1 MRRVLLRVVLTL
13 FLACVV
19 VLATIP
25 YWVSAVGI
33 PRELKV
39 FPGMELSLD
48 LEPPLRIKDADGVE
62 VTGFFDTESLGSRVY
77 RVSLFGWLPLTQLVV
92 DVVPLVEVFPGGQ
105 SIGVLLNSEG
115 LVISELGAVVDLDGK
130 ERSPAREAGLRPGD
144 ILLSIEGHPTRR
156 PELVSQLINALAP
169 EKRVLNLE
177 VKRGD
182 RVLTISVEPART
194 WQTNIFGQSSYQY
207 LLGVLLEDP
216 AAGVGTLSF
225 FHPETGRFGALGHT
239 ITDSLGRPV
248 QISQGTIVEA
258 SIDSIRYG
266 SRGTPGEKVGFFHGE
281 QDVLGIIDSNS
292 NLGIYGKLVGSLAR
306 SSFDRPVPVAF
317 AHQVRAGPAEMY
329 TVVQGTTI
337 EAFKVEIV
345 KVINQTKP
353 GEKGMVV
360 EVTDERLLRE
370 TGGIIQGMSGSPI
383 VQNGM
388 LVGVITHV
396 FVNNP
401 TKGYASF
408 AEWMVYEAGL
418 GINEQIPAKPAC
430 SREVFL
436 CA

>member
-1 MRRVLLRVVLTL
+1 VRKVLLRVVVTL
-13 FLACVV
+13 VLACVLLLSTV
-19 VLATIP
+19 P

-33 PRELKV
+33 PRQLRV
-39 FPGMELSLD
+39 FPGMELPVD
-48 LEPPLRIKDADGVE
+48 LKPPFRIQDQDGRE

-77 RVSLFGWLPLTQLVV
+77 RVSLFGWLPVTNLVV

-115 LVISELGAVVDLDGK
+115 LVISELGAVVDLEGK
-130 ERSPAREAGLRPGD
+130 ERSPAREAGIRAGD
-144 ILLSIEGHPTRR
+144 ILLSIEGYPTRR
-156 PELVSQLINALAP
+156 PELVSQLINALAQ
-169 EKRVLNLE
+169 EKRFLQLE

-182 RVLTISVEPART
+182 RILTIAVEPAKT
-194 WQTNIFGQSSYQY
+194 WQTNIFGQGSHQY
-207 LLGVLLEDP
+207 LLGILLEDP

-248 QISQGTIVEA
+248 QIDEGTIVEA

-281 QDVLGIIDSNS
+281 QNILGIIDSNS
-292 NLGIYGKLVGSLAR
+292 SLGIYGQLVGSQAR
-306 SSFDRPVPVAF
+306 SSFPQPIPVAF
-317 AHQVRAGPAEMY
+317 AHQVRAGPAQMY
-329 TVVQGTTI
+329 TVVEGTNI
-337 EAFKVEIV
+337 ERFEVEII
-345 KVINQTKP
+345 KVVNQTKP
-353 GEKGMVV
+353 AEKGMVV
-360 EVTDERLLRE
+360 EVTDERLLRL
-370 TGGIIQGMSGSPI
+370 TGGIVQGMSGSPL

-418 GINEQIPAKPAC
+418 GLSEQNPAKQAS

-436 CA
+436 CP